1 MKNNMKH
8 RLQLRFVLLSV
19 SALVIMQA
27 LIVAFCIFRN
37 YQQITE
43 KADHMIMLTAK
54 SPESPEVSG
63 ARYFMVVYDFQNKTF
78 ETDLSH
84 TSLVKREAAIE
95 YAKKVIEEK
104 SDKGFIE
111 SYRYHVHRR
120 KNSISITFLSRSLPL
135 ESFHS
140 YSKTLIFISGTGIV
154 FMSALLILF
163 SGKIVKPL
171 VENHQKQKEFIT
183 SASHELKTP
192 LTVINAD
199 AQLLESEIGENE
211 WLSDII
217 DQTKRMAEMTH
228 RLVYLAKA
236 EEQND
241 FFVKIDFPVSDLA
254 DEVAQSYRSV
264 AHNCNKNYL
273 AEIQKGLS
281 YCGDEKAIR
290 ELMTALLDNAFK
302 YGTADGDVTVKLVAE
317 RNGIRF
323 SVENAVS
330 GIDSAQIQKF
340 TNRFYRAD
348 TSDNIKGFGIGLS
361 IAQVVAE
368 AHKGNLSVELV
379 NENTI
384 RFSALLK

>member
-8 RLQLRFVLLSV
+8 RLQFRFVLLSV
-19 SALVIMQA
+19 SALVIMQT

-37 YQQITE
+37 YQQITV
-43 KADHMIMLTAK
+43 KADHMILLTDT

-63 ARYFMVVYDFQNKTF
+63 ARYFIVVYDFQNKTF
-78 ETDLSH
+78 ETDLTH
-84 TSLVKREAAIE
+84 TSLVKRESAIE
-95 YAKKVIEEK
+95 YAQKVIDQK
-104 SDKGFIE
+104 ADKGFIE
-111 SYRYHVHRR
+111 SYRYYVYRK

-135 ESFHS
+135 ESFHN
-140 YSKTLIFISGTGIV
+140 YSKTLILISGTGIV
-154 FMSALLILF
+154 FMSGLLILF

-171 VENHQKQKEFIT
+171 LQNHQKQKEFIT

-211 WLSDII
+211 WLSDIME
-217 DQTKRMAEMTH
+217 QTKRMAEMTH

-254 DEVAQSYRSV
+254 DEITQSYSSV
-264 AHNCNKNYL
+264 ANSQNKKYTV
-273 AEIQKGLS
+273 EIQKGIS

-302 YGTADGDVTVKLVAE
+302 YGTAEGDVIVKLAAE
-317 RNGIRF
+317 RNGVSF
-323 SVENAVS
+323 CVENTVS
-330 GIDSAQIQKF
+330 GVDSGKIKNF

-348 TSDNIKGFGIGLS
+348 TSDKVKGFGIGLS
-361 IAQVVAE
+361 IVEAVAE
-368 AHKGNLSVELV
+368 AHKGYLSVELIK
-379 NENTI
+379 ENTI
-384 RFSALLK
+384 RFYVFLR